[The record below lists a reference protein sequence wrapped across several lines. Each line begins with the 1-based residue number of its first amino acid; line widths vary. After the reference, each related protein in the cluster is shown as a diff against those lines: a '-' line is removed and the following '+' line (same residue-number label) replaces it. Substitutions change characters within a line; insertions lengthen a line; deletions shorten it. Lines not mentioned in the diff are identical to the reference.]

1 MKEYTPQKMPR
12 IGINPNRGQKTSY
25 QPSRLTLAML
35 TYLPN
40 QAGYFAE
47 RLAVTKLSL
56 DSLIANTPKPYD
68 LIVFDNGSCPELVS
82 YLCSLR
88 DQGRINYLILSSS
101 NIGKISALQIIF
113 QAAPGD
119 IVAYTDDDV
128 FFLPGWL
135 DAHQQIMD
143 NFPRVGLV
151 TGFYIRSHLRYA
163 TQSIEAFT
171 AQDGV
176 QVRRGQL
183 IPRQLEQHYIDNMGR
198 NWDSYQQEVADLE
211 DIEITY
217 QGVTALASAGHH
229 QFVAPRQLI
238 LDILPGW
245 DSNLMGRMIELEN
258 SIDQR
263 GFLRLSTPQP
273 VTRLLGNVISPENAA
288 EARRLGLAT
297 QAGSVMPAK
306 ISFTGRIAR
315 MPLVNRI
322 LLGIYNRLHILLNA

>member
-1 MKEYTPQKMPR
+1 MPR
-12 IGINPNRGQKTSY
+12 IGINPNRGQKTAY
-25 QPSRLTLAML
+25 KPSRITLAML

-47 RLAVTKLSL
+47 RLAVTRLSL
-56 DSLIANTPKPYD
+56 DSLIAHTPHPRD
-68 LIVFDNGSCPELVS
+68 LIVFDNGSCPELVG

-88 DQGRINYLILSSS
+88 DQGLINYLILSSH
-101 NIGKISALQIIF
+101 NVGKISALQVIF
-113 QAAPGD
+113 QAAPGE

-135 DAHQQIMD
+135 DAHQKIMD
-143 NFPRVGLV
+143 TFPRVGLV

-163 TQSIEAFT
+163 TQTIDAFT

-176 QVRRGQL
+176 QVKRGQL
-183 IPRQLEQHYIDNMGR
+183 IPRELEQHYIDNMGR
-198 NWDSYQQEVADLE
+198 SWDSYQQEVAGLE
-211 DIEITY
+211 DIELTY

-229 QFVAPRQLI
+229 QFVAPRQLM

-263 GFLRLSTPQP
+263 GYLRLSTPEP
-273 VTRLLGNVISPENAA
+273 VTRLLGNVISAENAA
-288 EARRLGLAT
+288 EAHRLGLAAN
-297 QAGSVMPAK
+297 AGSSKQTK
-306 ISFTGRIAR
+306 ISLTGRIAR
-315 MPLVNRI
+315 LPLINRI
-322 LLGIYNRLHILLNA
+322 ILGLYNRLHILLNS